1 MVYSKIT
8 NANLFPGQRDGTPG
22 IVSQN
27 CEYGNQMIIKGL
39 ETRLKEL
46 DDLKWER
53 YTTNKSIHLMSKKL
67 VMIDSKNKDQRK

>member
-1 MVYSKIT
+1 MI
-8 NANLFPGQRDGTPG
+8 PGQQDGTPG
-22 IVSQN
+22 IVSEN
-27 CEYGNQMIIKGL
+27 REYGNQMIIKGL

-53 YTTNKSIHLMSKKL
+53 NISNKIIHLMSKKL